1 MKKLLLLFVF
11 SFALLSGCVQNRSD
25 ELTVE
30 QIAKEKAKV
39 MDVIKAYNL
48 AYQNEK
54 FSEII
59 ETLSEDVVFFGTDS
73 VEVIRSLSEFKK
85 LIQNQWNT
93 YDIKYGEMVDTWV
106 LMDKQGRLASVVF
119 GVPAVVKNVTKGTEE
134 RLFFRI
140 ARTLK
145 QQNSKWVIA
154 SGIVG
159 ITQVMSGANATPDA
173 NTPVEPVK

>member
-1 MKKLLLLFVF
+1 MKRLLLFF
-11 SFALLSGCVQNRSD
+11 GLSFALLTACVQNRSED
-25 ELTVE
+25 LTVE
-30 QIAKEKAKV
+30 QIAKEKTKV
-39 MDVIKAYNL
+39 IDVIKAYNL

-85 LIQNQWNT
+85 LIQDQWNRV
-93 YDIKYGEMVDTWV
+93 DIKYGEMVDTWV
-106 LMDKQGRLASVVF
+106 LMDKQGSFASVVF
-119 GVPAVVKNVTKGTEE
+119 GVPAIVKYVSGGEQKV
-134 RLFFRI
+134 FFRI

-145 QQNSKWVIA
+145 KQDHKWVIA

-159 ITQVMSGANATPDA
+159 ITQVMNDV
-173 NTPVEPVK
+173 PVPEAPKEDVK

>member
-1 MKKLLLLFVF
+1 MKKLLLFFGL
-11 SFALLSGCVQNRSD
+11 SFALLTACVQNRSD
-25 ELTVE
+25 DLTVE
-30 QIAKEKAKV
+30 QIAKEKTKV
-39 MDVIKAYNL
+39 IDVIKAYNL

-85 LIQNQWNT
+85 LIQDQWNRV
-93 YDIKYGEMVDTWV
+93 DIKYGEMVDTWV
-106 LMDKQGRLASVVF
+106 LMDKQGSFASVVF
-119 GVPAVVKNVTKGTEE
+119 GVPAIVKYVSGGEQKV
-134 RLFFRI
+134 FFRI

-145 QQNSKWVIA
+145 KQDHKWVIA

-159 ITQVMSGANATPDA
+159 ITQVMNDVPAPEAPKED
-173 NTPVEPVK
+173 VK